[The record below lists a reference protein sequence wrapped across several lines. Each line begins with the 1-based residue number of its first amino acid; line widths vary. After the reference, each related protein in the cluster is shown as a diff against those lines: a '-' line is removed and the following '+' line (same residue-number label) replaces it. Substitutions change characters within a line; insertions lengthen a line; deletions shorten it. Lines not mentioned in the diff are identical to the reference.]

1 MIQNALDII
10 KDASVL
16 AAKDFSSLVALQD
29 ELKQTWETVQVFRT
43 RTEMEV
49 SVLQDI
55 KHPTPDSKYWQAIR
69 EQNVMFTELV
79 GLSYEYR
86 KKSVELRKL
95 QRDLKNLT
103 EPWNGEGSDWVA
115 QDDLEIELKQ
125 IEIEQTE
132 WTMLQMERVAQDRI
146 REILEWSDIKKKLL
160 PDMEYGVDNVDRHQM
175 ESFYKRFNAEA
186 NNITPHTP
194 PADAINLAGKAVTV
208 NRIKKSK
215 EIEMKSQIKAV
226 R

>member
-103 EPWNGEGSDWVA
+103 EPWNGEGSYWVA

>member
-1 MIQNALDII
+1 MSEINALEIIEGANILKQEDWVSLTTI
-10 KDASVL
+10 KD
-16 AAKDFSSLVALQD
+16 
-29 ELKQTWETVQVFRT
+29 ELRHTWETVQVFRT

-86 KKSVELRKL
+86 KKAVELKKL
-95 QRDLKNLT
+95 KRDLMA
-103 EPWNGEGSDWVA
+103 ESDE
-115 QDDLEIELKQ
+115 LERELKQ

-132 WTMLQMERVAQDRI
+132 WIMLQQERVAQDRI

-160 PDMEYGVDNVDRHQM
+160 PDIKYGVDNVDKHQM
-175 ESFYKRFNAEA
+175 ESFHKRFNAEA
-186 NNITPHTP
+186 NNITQHTP

-208 NRIKKSK
+208 NRIKKAK

>member
-16 AAKDFSSLVALQD
+16 AANDFSSLVALQD

-86 KKSVELRKL
+86 KKAVELKKL
-95 QRDLKNLT
+95 KRDLMA
-103 EPWNGEGSDWVA
+103 ESDE
-115 QDDLEIELKQ
+115 LERELKQ

-132 WTMLQMERVAQDRI
+132 WIMLQQERVAQDRI

-160 PDMEYGVDNVDRHQM
+160 PDIKYGVDNVDKHQM

>member
-16 AAKDFSSLVALQD
+16 AANDFSSLVALQD

-86 KKSVELRKL
+86 KKAVELKKL
-95 QRDLKNLT
+95 KRDLMA
-103 EPWNGEGSDWVA
+103 ESDE
-115 QDDLEIELKQ
+115 LERELKQ

-132 WTMLQMERVAQDRI
+132 WIMLQQERVAQDRI
-146 REILEWSDIKKKLL
+146 REILEWSDIKRKLL
-160 PDMEYGVDNVDRHQM
+160 PDIKYGVDNVDKHQM

-208 NRIKKSK
+208 NRIKKAK